1 MNNAK
6 NVSMFIQRC
15 YQTIIAFEII
25 EQRVHVILH
34 CEQGSLMEV
43 SLNIVQL
50 LYFTPSC
57 FELWK
62 YSDTILFR
70 CFLCLFSVNNRISRC
85 QSRSHRWKY
94 SVVCFTLYTPDLREE
109 LDKPITLAF
118 RGFYER
124 PLRKDES
131 DSTHYFSPRKISQ
144 DL

>member
-57 FELWK
+57 FEL
-62 YSDTILFR
+62 
-70 CFLCLFSVNNRISRC
+70 
-85 QSRSHRWKY
+85 
-94 SVVCFTLYTPDLREE
+94 
-109 LDKPITLAF
+109 
-118 RGFYER
+118 
-124 PLRKDES
+124 
-131 DSTHYFSPRKISQ
+131 
-144 DL
+144 